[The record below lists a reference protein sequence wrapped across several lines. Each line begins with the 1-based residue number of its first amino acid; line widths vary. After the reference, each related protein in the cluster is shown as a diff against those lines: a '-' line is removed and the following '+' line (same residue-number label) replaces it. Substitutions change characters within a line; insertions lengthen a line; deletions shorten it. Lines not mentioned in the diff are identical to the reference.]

1 MHPSKELRSEIRSFI
16 EQNYLLGQSNNFADD
31 ASLLEHQVMDS
42 TGVLELVSFLE
53 GHFGVQVA
61 DDERS
66 ACRGKEF
73 RDGPADAGTPA
84 GDDGDL
90 ARQAE
95 CI

>member
-61 DDERS
+61 DEELLPENLDSIELIAQFVMRKRT
-66 ACRGKEF
+66 A
-73 RDGPADAGTPA
+73 
-84 GDDGDL
+84 
-90 ARQAE
+90 
-95 CI
+95 